1 MWIDTYDFATKVEY
15 LQVGVWGSRTAAPRV
30 EAEEL
35 GMALVK
41 VVDSDAS
48 AAMTEKAKA
57 IAAGL
62 SKTVGREVACE
73 KIIELLNA

>member
-1 MWIDTYDFATKVEY
+1 
-15 LQVGVWGSRTAAPRV
+15 
-30 EAEEL
+30 
-35 GMALVK
+35 MALVK

-48 AAMTEKAKA
+48 TAMTEKAQT